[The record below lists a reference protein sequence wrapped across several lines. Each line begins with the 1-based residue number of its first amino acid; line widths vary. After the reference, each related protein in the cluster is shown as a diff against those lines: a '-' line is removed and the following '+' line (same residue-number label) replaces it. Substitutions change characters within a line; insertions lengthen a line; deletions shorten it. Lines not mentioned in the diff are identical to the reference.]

1 MEILILLINIMLMVF
16 CGKLGQA
23 KGYHFVLCLVAGF
36 FFSFI
41 ALIVILLLPDL
52 TEQQAEEDLREQRHK
67 EEVDALKDRIAA
79 LERMQPVSQADPQ
92 PDLPRYRRP
101 HRVHRC
107 TFPPAPK
114 KSSPVPGA
122 ANASGETGICAIPV
136 RLRLCMMKKT
146 PHKSNPDRSEAR
158 HQPGFIFFPVSGNL
172 GKIHDSEV
180 SGKWKQNVWA
190 VRP

>member
-92 PDLPRYRRP
+92 PEPP
-101 HRVHRC
+101 QV
-107 TFPPAPK
+107 PPAPPGALFLPHQRNHRL
-114 KSSPVPGA
+114 SPVRQTPAGRPG
-122 ANASGETGICAIPV
+122 SV
-136 RLRLCMMKKT
+136 LFL
-146 PHKSNPDRSEAR
+146 
-158 HQPGFIFFPVSGNL
+158 
-172 GKIHDSEV
+172 
-180 SGKWKQNVWA
+180 
-190 VRP
+190 

>member
-92 PDLPRYRRP
+92 PEPP
-101 HRVHRC
+101 QV
-107 TFPPAPK
+107 PPAPPGTPVHF
-114 KSSPVPGA
+114 SSRAKEIIACPRCGKRQR
-122 ANASGETGICAIPV
+122 GD
-136 RLRLCMMKKT
+136 RDLCYSCKA
-146 PHKSNPDRSEAR
+146 PFVYDEE
-158 HQPGFIFFPVSGNL
+158 
-172 GKIHDSEV
+172 DS
-180 SGKWKQNVWA
+180 SQIQS
-190 VRP
+190 